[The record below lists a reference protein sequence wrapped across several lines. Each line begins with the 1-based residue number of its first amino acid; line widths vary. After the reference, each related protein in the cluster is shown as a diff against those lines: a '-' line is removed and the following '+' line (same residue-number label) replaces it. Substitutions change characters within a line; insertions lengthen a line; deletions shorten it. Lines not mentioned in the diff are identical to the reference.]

1 MEKKKEKMKNYQCGG
16 EYFNSR
22 ERMSRK
28 EKKRKTDFPPLP
40 FCTVSGGIRL
50 LYIGFQIDEC
60 AKSLTGPLGGE
71 RSLLSTGGPRVRPD
85 PLDVHFQATTSA
97 PSCTAHTFF
106 SVK

>member
-16 EYFNSR
+16 EYFNSS

-28 EKKRKTDFPPLP
+28 EKKKKDFPPLP

-106 SVK
+106 SFK